1 MQTFVFGLYAL
12 IMSFV
17 ALLGLF
23 FLHLTYLALK
33 AWYSKKT
40 TPALEP
46 LDVSASDLPTV
57 TIQLPVYNEQY
68 VVADLIDAV
77 ARISYPSTALEIQV
91 LDDST
96 DETTA
101 IIQEKVAYWQEQGL
115 SIHHIHRK
123 NRTGYKAGALAAGL
137 EEATGE
143 YIAIFDADF
152 RPESDFLLRILPY
165 FATEKTGMVQARWEH
180 LNTNYSVLT
189 QLQSFILDGQF
200 FVEKVG
206 RDHQNY
212 FMKFNGTAGVWRKSC
227 IDDAGGW
234 HYDSLTEDV
243 DLALRAQL
251 KGWNFRY
258 IADLAAP
265 AELPVTIGAF
275 KTQQFRWTKGY
286 FQTSRKVV
294 GTLARASLPF
304 ALKMHAFFLLLFGI
318 VHTLILTALLLSLP
332 IVWYVTQDTDYTIY
346 FQFLSFTVI
355 NIIAISLF
363 YFYGMLRRHRRV
375 LPALYYFIKLFL
387 ATLTISLGL
396 SLQNSVATF
405 QGLFGK
411 ETPFVR
417 TPKFNIVSST
427 GTWRDKKYRARTLS
441 PLTYAELILGITF
454 VAASIFEII
463 NGIYEV
469 LPFHIMASIGFL
481 TLAFYSIFHSR

>member
-33 AWYSKKT
+33 AWYAKKT
-40 TPALEP
+40 TPALPP
-46 LDVSASDLPTV
+46 LDASASDLPNV

-101 IIQEKVAYWQEQGL
+101 IIQEKVAHWQGQGL

-123 NRTGYKAGALAAGL
+123 NRAGYKAGALATGL
-137 EEATGE
+137 KEATGE

-165 FATEKTGMVQARWEH
+165 FSTDKIGMVQARWEH

-189 QLQSFILDGQF
+189 QLQSFILDAIF

-206 RDHQNY
+206 RDAKHY
-212 FMKFNGTAGVWRKSC
+212 FMKFHGTAGVWRKTC
-227 IDDAGGW
+227 IADAGGW
-234 HYDSLTEDV
+234 HHDSLTEDV

-251 KGWNFRY
+251 NGWTFRY
-258 IADLAAP
+258 VPDLAAP
-265 AELPVTIGAF
+265 AELPVTIAAF
-275 KTQQFRWTKGY
+275 KTQQFRWTKGH
-286 FQTSRKVV
+286 FQTSRKIA
-294 GTLARASLPF
+294 GTLARANLPF
-304 ALKMHAFFLLLFGI
+304 AHKAHAFFLLLFSI
-318 VHTLILTALLLSLP
+318 VHILILTALLLSIP
-332 IVWYVTQDTDYTIY
+332 IVWYVSQGSDYTIY
-346 FQFLSFTVI
+346 FQFLSFTII
-355 NIIAISLF
+355 NILAISLF

-375 LPALYYFIKLFL
+375 LPAAYHFIKLFI

-396 SLQNSVATF
+396 SLQNSIATL
-405 QGLFGK
+405 QGIVGK
-411 ETPFVR
+411 DTPFVR
-417 TPKFNIVSST
+417 TPKFNITSAT
-427 GTWRDKKYRARTLS
+427 GTWRDKKYRARKLS
-441 PLTYAELILGITF
+441 AITYSELALGLLF
-454 VAASIFEII
+454 VATSIFAISQE
-463 NGIYEV
+463 IYEV
-469 LPFHIMASIGFL
+469 LPFHILASIGFL
-481 TLAFYSIFHSR
+481 TISLYSIFHAR